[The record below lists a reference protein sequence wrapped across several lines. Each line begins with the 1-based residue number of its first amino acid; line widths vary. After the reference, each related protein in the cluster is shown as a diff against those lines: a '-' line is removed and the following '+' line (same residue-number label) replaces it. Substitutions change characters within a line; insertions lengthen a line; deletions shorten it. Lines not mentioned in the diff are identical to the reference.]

1 MASVFKTKSAI
12 EACAENTCGNTH
24 TGLVWN
30 GFTAAWRAQEVPVES
45 MGLVRVL
52 RASMGGTTCNAYFG
66 VNLAITV
73 CDNGKRSARK
83 IEGLKDG
90 ILKCEKRGGS

>member
-1 MASVFKTKSAI
+1 
-12 EACAENTCGNTH
+12 
-24 TGLVWN
+24 
-30 GFTAAWRAQEVPVES
+30 
-45 MGLVRVL
+45 
-52 RASMGGTTCNAYFG
+52 MGGTNAYFG